1 MKKKEKHIY
10 EVRGKV
16 RDLYMNS
23 GIGMEEILEV
33 LAYDACCFTQYDS
46 VDQRIHNFWLH
57 IERDLKEWKKKNN
70 GKSLKIYS
78 PDWDKAGENKVWSN
92 SIEIS

>member
-23 GIGMEEILEV
+23 GIGMVEMV
-33 LAYDACCFTQYDS
+33 S
-46 VDQRIHNFWLH
+46 
-57 IERDLKEWKKKNN
+57 
-70 GKSLKIYS
+70 
-78 PDWDKAGENKVWSN
+78 
-92 SIEIS
+92 